1 MLRALIRQKLY
12 FIIIMTLQF
21 TTFPMFEK
29 LPPAEILNQIPKRNA
44 PLKNLRKLPELD
56 PAYLNFLAMHEGL
69 EITPDLK
76 LSGYE
81 AALTDNRELALQNP
95 EIASTVWLI
104 GRTGQG
110 DEWFID
116 KNNGHIL
123 FFDHE
128 QGEYANLNQFKDLGI
143 SFMEFLQMGFL
154 YQQLEV
160 LLDENDDHLNKTQI
174 EAFQVAINS
183 IHPEL
188 TDLYPFLYF

>member
-1 MLRALIRQKLY
+1 
-12 FIIIMTLQF
+12 
-21 TTFPMFEK
+21 MFEK
-29 LPPAEILNQIPKRNA
+29 LPPTEILNQIPKRNA

-76 LSGYE
+76 LSSYE
-81 AALTDNRELALQNP
+81 AALTENRVLALQSP
-95 EIASTVWLI
+95 KIAGTLWLI

-128 QGEYANLNQFKDLGI
+128 QGEYANLSQFKDLGI

-154 YQQLEV
+154 YQELEI
-160 LLDENDDHLNKTQI
+160 LMDENDDQLNKAYI
-174 EAFQVAINS
+174 EAFQAAINS

-188 TDLYPFLYF
+188 ADLYPFSYF